1 MIATLEVEQAVSA
14 EVHRAT
20 PADRDALIAMYLSFE
35 PKDAAMGPP
44 PGGIESWLDRLAA
57 YPNFLAVAE
66 GRITGHAVLC
76 PAGDSAEAA
85 VFVHQDYRGQGIGRM
100 LLTEVIHEARRLGL
114 RRVWGV
120 AEPDNYPMVSLARSF
135 GFVAGSG
142 PGEFYLD
149 LEEADLP
156 ECKPSENVR
165 VGAG

>member
-1 MIATLEVEQAVSA
+1 
-14 EVHRAT
+14 
-20 PADRDALIAMYLSFE
+20 
-35 PKDAAMGPP
+35 
-44 PGGIESWLDRLAA
+44 
-57 YPNFLAVAE
+57 
-66 GRITGHAVLC
+66 
-76 PAGDSAEAA
+76 
-85 VFVHQDYRGQGIGRM
+85 M

-142 PGEFYLD
+142 PGEFDLD